1 MSIMIHVPKFEY
13 RLASAQAKDE
23 RLDWV
28 ISQLKKDRQ
37 CSAAIMNYLHLDVDS
52 KKLSELNR
60 LELEE
65 FIQEHCRAL
74 RLSRITR
81 QEYTNQILF
90 DIGLAQ

>member
-1 MSIMIHVPKFEY
+1 MIHVPKFEY

-28 ISQLKKDRQ
+28 ISQLKKNKRFD
-37 CSAAIMNYLHLDVDS
+37 L
-52 KKLSELNR
+52 KKLSEFER
-60 LELEE
+60 LEVEE

-81 QEYTNQILF
+81 ARVYKPNIIRYWAGTIISQKT
-90 DIGLAQ
+90 

>member
-1 MSIMIHVPKFEY
+1 MSVMIHIPKFEY
-13 RLASAQAKDE
+13 RLASAQAKGE
-23 RLDWV
+23 RLDWI

-37 CSAAIMNYLHLDVDS
+37 FSAAIMNYLHLDVEY

-90 DIGLAQ
+90 DVGLAQ

>member
-1 MSIMIHVPKFEY
+1 MSIMIHIPKFGH

-23 RLDWV
+23 RLDWI
-28 ISQLKKDRQ
+28 ISQLKKNKRFD
-37 CSAAIMNYLHLDVDS
+37 L
-52 KKLSELNR
+52 KKLSEFER
-60 LELEE
+60 LEVEE

-74 RLSRITR
+74 RLSRLTR

>member
-23 RLDWV
+23 RLDWI
-28 ISQLKKDRQ
+28 ISQLKKNERFD
-37 CSAAIMNYLHLDVDS
+37 L
-52 KKLSELNR
+52 KKLSEFER
-60 LELEE
+60 LEVEGI
-65 FIQEHCRAL
+65 IQECCRAL
-74 RLSRITR
+74 RLGRIAR

>member
-1 MSIMIHVPKFEY
+1 MIHVPKFKHK
-13 RLASAQAKDE
+13 LGSAQAKAE

-28 ISQLKKDRQ
+28 ISRLKKNKEL
-37 CSAAIMNYLHLDVDS
+37 IDS

-74 RLSRITR
+74 RLSRLKV
-81 QEYTNQILF
+81 QEYTDQILF
-90 DIGLAQ
+90 DIGLSTRYP

>member
-1 MSIMIHVPKFEY
+1 MIHVPKFEY
-13 RLASAQAKDE
+13 RLDSAQAKDE

-28 ISQLKKDRQ
+28 ISRLKKNKEL
-37 CSAAIMNYLHLDVDS
+37 IDS

>member
-23 RLDWV
+23 RLNWI
-28 ISQLKKDRQ
+28 ISQLKKNERFD
-37 CSAAIMNYLHLDVDS
+37 L
-52 KKLSELNR
+52 KKLSEFKR
-60 LELEE
+60 WKVEE

-81 QEYTNQILF
+81 EKYTNQILF
-90 DIGLAQ
+90 DVGLAQ